1 MVQTYSSSRFSTGVG
16 LAGAKDPPQKGVT
29 RVHLGS
35 YRFPVAKARGP
46 RCSPKREARCV
57 SVSGPV
63 RACVLSAVE
72 ILSNVELLNICASC
86 RAWQRIWMKSESKE

>member
-16 LAGAKDPPQKGVT
+16 LAGAKAPQKGVT
-29 RVHLGS
+29 RIHSGLT
-35 YRFPVAKARGP
+35 YRYPVAKARGP
-46 RCSPKREARCV
+46 RYSPKREARCV

>member
-16 LAGAKDPPQKGVT
+16 LAGAKDPPKRWDSPGLT
-29 RVHLGS
+29 
-35 YRFPVAKARGP
+35 YRYPVAKARGP
-46 RCSPKREARCV
+46 RYSPKREARCV

>member
-16 LAGAKDPPQKGVT
+16 LAGAKDPPK
-29 RVHLGS
+29 RCNFSLR
-35 YRFPVAKARGP
+35 YPVAKARGP
-46 RCSPKREARCV
+46 RYSPKREARCV

>member
-16 LAGAKDPPQKGVT
+16 LAGAKDPPKRCDFSSG
-29 RVHLGS
+29 LI
-35 YRFPVAKARGP
+35 YRYPVAKARGP
-46 RCSPKREARCV
+46 RYSPKREARCV